1 VRREGGPAYAGK
13 TIEALR
19 RGRWKLVQ
27 DSPFAPAA
35 LYDLEADPRE
45 TKDLA
50 GTERQVF
57 AELSSALQE
66 HIRQGG
72 RTPWQPPAR

>member
-1 VRREGGPAYAGK
+1 MREIF
-13 TIEALR
+13 TVTALR

-27 DSPFAPAA
+27 DSPFASAA
-35 LYDLEADPRE
+35 LYDLEADPQE

-50 GTERQVF
+50 GKERKVF
-57 AELSSALQE
+57 AELSAALQE
-66 HIRQGG
+66 HIQQGG